1 MSNGGNLPYQLR
13 PNKAVERLLFAEL
26 LSRLDKP
33 LGIGTNYEYFGFGGP
48 QMEDFRLLNECFS
61 EMKMVSVEREEQVL
75 KRQRFNGPHTNVR
88 CKLQSSADFVSGFSS
103 KSKAIVWL
111 DYTEPGERSA
121 QVGEFQN
128 LLRRVRELSIVKITV
143 NAAVSTLGGQSGKP
157 GLQAERLKAFLHD
170 FSRCFPNGL
179 GEEAVTTNNFPKT
192 FLRVLEYA
200 AAEVLHDRR
209 DWRFQPLA
217 SSVYADGQ
225 KMLTLTGIVG
235 KRPNLANIVSAHNL
249 ATWDFTRLG
258 WDDPVAIEVPELTIK
273 ERIHVNQ
280 LLPKYENDIPFIH
293 RKLGFQ
299 VDKKT
304 EESERKLRNYVSFQ
318 RHYPH
323 FGKVAI

>member
-26 LSRLDKP
+26 LSRLDAS
-33 LGIGTNYEYFGFGGP
+33 LRIGIDYEYFGFGGP
-48 QMEDFRLLNECFS
+48 QMEDFRLLNEYFPD
-61 EMKMVSVEREEQVL
+61 MKMVSVEREQQVL

-88 CKLQSSADFVSGFSS
+88 CKLHTSADFVADFSS

-111 DYTEPGERSA
+111 DYTEPGERRA
-121 QVGEFQN
+121 QVEEFQN
-128 LLRRVRELSIVKITV
+128 LLRRVKESSIIKITV
-143 NAAVSTLGGQSGKP
+143 NAAAATLGGQAGMPK
-157 GLQAERLKAFLHD
+157 LQTVRLKTLLDD

-209 DWRFQPLA
+209 DWRFQPL
-217 SSVYADGQ
+217 SSAVYADGQ

-235 KRPNLANIVSAHNL
+235 KRPSLANIVANPNL
-249 ATWDFTRLG
+249 VGWEFTRFN
-258 WDDPVAIEVPELTIK
+258 WNDPVAIEVPELTLK

-280 LLPKYENDIPFIH
+280 LLPKHENNIPFIH

-299 VDKKT
+299 VDQKLD
-304 EESERKLRNYVSFQ
+304 ESERKIRNYVSFQ

-323 FGKVAI
+323 FGKIAI